1 MKAETIKRIDASH
14 FDFNGITFDSLSEVE
29 LTINL
34 GDLSLRNRT
43 DETFNDLITRA
54 PYREGNL
61 FFLTRIRLLLHS
73 GGILNLVNMYKG
85 IIDNSYLNRLEI
97 LLNKAGFINP
107 EVIETS
113 IPVKI
118 KALRR
123 PEEVVDVGYGLTLRE
138 VIYPEEIRRCHLYA
152 KDYYYY
158 KDFNYDLAVVKQFDL
173 NCDHFAVFDENN
185 EIYSFARIVLRVPGY
200 YCPFMYATIAGTEEN
215 RHVSLGDNDTRAGE
229 VMAIYSAGKQ
239 GVVAFKKMMEYLTQY
254 GSDIAH
260 FDSVWTTYD
269 TEDAY
274 TGTYYKNKFF
284 MEETGIKLQ
293 YSDFGGEW
301 NLLVTRKISELK
313 NLHSHLFN
321 QHRERI
327 DGNK

>member
-1 MKAETIKRIDASH
+1 MQTETIKRIDTSH
-14 FDFNGITFDSLSEVE
+14 FDFNRAAFDALSEVE
-29 LTINL
+29 LTIDL
-34 GDLSLRNRT
+34 GDLSLHDRT
-43 DETFNDLITRA
+43 VETFDDLITRT
-54 PYREGNL
+54 PYRSGNL
-61 FFLTRIRLLLHS
+61 FYLTRIRLMLHQ
-73 GGILNLVNMYKG
+73 GGILNLVNTYKG
-85 IIDNSYLNRLEI
+85 NIDSSYLNRLEM

-113 IPVKI
+113 SPVQI
-118 KALRR
+118 KTLRR
-123 PEEVVDVGYGLTLRE
+123 PEEVIDVGYGLTLRE
-138 VIYPEEIRRCHLYA
+138 VILPEEIYRCHLYA
-152 KDYYYY
+152 KDYYYN
-158 KDFNYDLAVVKQFDL
+158 KDFNYDLEVVKQFDL

-200 YCPFMYATIAGTEEN
+200 YCPFMYATIAGTEKN

-269 TEDAY
+269 TEDTY
-274 TGTYYKNKFF
+274 TGTYYKNKFL
-284 MEETGIKLQ
+284 MEDTGIKLQ

-301 NLLVTRKISELK
+301 NLLVTRKIAELK
-313 NLHSHLFN
+313 KLHSHLFN
-321 QHRERI
+321 QHRNYNNANR
-327 DGNK
+327 